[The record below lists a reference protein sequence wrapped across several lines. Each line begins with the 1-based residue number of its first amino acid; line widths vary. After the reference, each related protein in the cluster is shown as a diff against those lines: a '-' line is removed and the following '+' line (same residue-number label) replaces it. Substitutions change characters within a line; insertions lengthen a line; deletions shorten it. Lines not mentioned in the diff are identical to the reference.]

1 MTTTQIILAAV
12 TAAAFAWAYLP
23 AIKLPKRGAMRDIE
37 AVIAI
42 RDSASSPE
50 VKAACQSLL
59 QALLK

>member
-1 MTTTQIILAAV
+1 MTQTQIILCVV
-12 TAAAFAWAYLP
+12 TVLAFAWAYLP

-37 AVIAI
+37 SVIAI
-42 RDSASSPE
+42 RDSATSPE